1 MTISL
6 VTDSTSDLPAE
17 LAAQHKIQ
25 VVPSLLAIGEKSYRD
40 GIDLTRAEFYAKLK
54 TLNPL
59 PTTAAPGSGEFEA
72 AYLAA
77 PGGPVISLHTASTLS
92 GLFNSARLGAQSLGE
107 RVTVVDTGSLSL
119 GVAWQTVAAAEA
131 IAAGADL
138 PQVLAAIA
146 STRKRLK
153 VFALLDTLEN
163 LRRSGRMSLLR
174 ASIASMLQ
182 IKPLIELAEGS
193 LVAVAQNRTMKKAMA
208 DFVSRL
214 KELGK
219 LERLGIMYTDNET
232 LASELRD
239 LLTGQSVTPPLIV
252 QVAPTIGTHIGPGAV
267 AVAVVRAE

>member
-6 VTDSTSDLPAE
+6 VTDSTSDIPAE
-17 LAAQHKIQ
+17 LAAGYHIQ
-25 VVPSLLAIGEKSYRD
+25 VVPSLVVIGAKSYRD
-40 GIDLTRAEFYAKLK
+40 GIEMTRAEFYAKLK

-77 PGGPVISLHTASTLS
+77 PPGPVISLHTASTLS
-92 GLFNSARLGAQSLGE
+92 GLYNSARLGAQSLGE

-119 GVAWQTVAAAEA
+119 GVGWQILAAAEA
-131 IAAGADL
+131 IAAGAAL

-146 STRKRLK
+146 STRQRLK

-182 IKPLIELAEGS
+182 IKPIIELAEGTI
-193 LVAVAQNRTMKKAMA
+193 VAVAQNRTMKKAMA
-208 DFVSRL
+208 DFINRL
-214 KELGK
+214 KKLGR
-219 LERLGIMYTDNET
+219 LERLAVMYTDHET
-232 LASELRD
+232 LAHAVGEALA
-239 LLTGQSVTPPLIV
+239 GQCASAPLVV
-252 QVAPTIGTHIGPGAV
+252 QVAPTIGAHIGPNAV
-267 AVAVVRAE
+267 AVAVVCE